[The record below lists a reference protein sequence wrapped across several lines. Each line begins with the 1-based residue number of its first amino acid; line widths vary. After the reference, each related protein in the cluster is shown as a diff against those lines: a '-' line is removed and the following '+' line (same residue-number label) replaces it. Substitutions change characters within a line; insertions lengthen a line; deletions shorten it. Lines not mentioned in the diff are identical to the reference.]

1 MDPQND
7 LNLIDMLRQIG
18 RALTSTLDVD
28 KILNLIMDDIGTV
41 YQPENWSLLLVDE
54 KKQDLYFAIAVGPV
68 SRQIREKRLAL
79 GQGVAGWTAL
89 HGETVV
95 IPDVYADKRF
105 AHAFDLETGFKT
117 ESIVCV
123 PMICRNRTM
132 GVIEIV
138 NISADRMA
146 QANLKILESLADFAA
161 IAIENARYL
170 NRIEQ
175 LSIHDDCTAL
185 YNARHLYK
193 IIDQEIERWEK
204 NQKPFSVVFFD
215 MDYFKSVND
224 THGHLI
230 GSGLLRRVGDLLL
243 NLSRPLDRGVR
254 YGGDEFVWILPNTD
268 PGAALQITRIL
279 RNRLRDTT
287 FFQEQGLHIKI
298 AASFGIA
305 AFPEHAHTPEG
316 IIKMA
321 DDAMYFV
328 KEHNRDGICL
338 SGQGLVT

>member
-1 MDPQND
+1 MNWQND

-28 KILNLIMDDIGTV
+28 KILNLIMNDIGTV
-41 YQPENWSLLLVDE
+41 YQPENWSLLLLDE
-54 KKQDLYFAIAVGPV
+54 EKQDLYFAIAVGPV
-68 SRQIREKRLAL
+68 SRQIREKRLNL

-95 IPDVYADKRF
+95 IKDVYTDQRF

-123 PMICRNRTM
+123 PMICRNHTM

-138 NISADRMA
+138 NIPPDRMA

-185 YNARHLYK
+185 YNARYLYK
-193 IIDQEIERWEK
+193 IIDQEIIRSEK
-204 NQKPFSVVFFD
+204 EQKPFSVVFFD
-215 MDYFKSVND
+215 MDYFKNVND
-224 THGHLI
+224 THGHLV
-230 GSGLLRRVGDLLL
+230 GSGLLRKVGDLLL
-243 NLSRPLDRGVR
+243 SLSRPLDRGVR
-254 YGGDEFVWILPNTD
+254 YGGDEFVWILPATD
-268 PGAALQITRIL
+268 RNAALEMTRAL
-279 RNRLRDTT
+279 RNGLRSAI

-305 AFPEHAHTPEG
+305 SFPEHARTPEA

-321 DDAMYFV
+321 DDAMYYV

>member
-1 MDPQND
+1 MNPQND

-28 KILNLIMDDIGTV
+28 KILNLIMNDIGTV
-41 YQPENWSLLLVDE
+41 YQPENWSLLLLDE
-54 KKQDLYFAIAVGPV
+54 EKQDLYFAIAVGPV

-105 AHAFDLETGFKT
+105 ALAFDLETGFKT

-123 PMICRNRTM
+123 PMIYRNHTM

-138 NISADRMA
+138 NIPADRMA

-185 YNARHLYK
+185 YNARYLYK
-193 IIDQEIERWEK
+193 IIDQEIARSEK
-204 NQKPFSVVFFD
+204 EQKPFSVVFFD
-215 MDYFKSVND
+215 MDYFKNVND

-230 GSGLLRRVGDLLL
+230 GSGLLRQVGDLLL
-243 NLSRPLDRGVR
+243 RMSRPLDRGVR
-254 YGGDEFVWILPNTD
+254 YGGDEFVWILPATD
-268 PGAALQITRIL
+268 QNAALEMTRAL
-279 RNRLRDTT
+279 RNGLRSAI
-287 FFQEQGLHIKI
+287 FFQEQSLNIKI

-305 AFPEHAHTPEG
+305 SFPAQARTPEA

-321 DDAMYFV
+321 DDAMYYV

-338 SGQGLVT
+338 SGRGLVP